1 MRLARTR
8 LGDWWRG
15 VTGAP
20 NDVPVVSASQDSRKD
35 QIMQDAGPAQ
45 ATGEGRR
52 EEIPLAVQPLE
63 EALAVTVFRYGQ
75 AGARPKAYL
84 QAGLHADE
92 FPGMLALRHLRE
104 MLDEAE
110 RQDRV
115 LGEIVLVPQANPIG
129 LRQQVG
135 GFLLGRFDT
144 QTGSNFNR
152 DYPDL
157 AAAIGDGL
165 EGALGADPAAN
176 TATIRGAMEKAL
188 VGLPAP
194 DSPVASLRQILMR
207 LAHDADFVFDLHADN
222 QALRHVYVGTPL
234 WPDALDLA
242 SEIDAR
248 AVLLA
253 EVSGGNPF
261 DEACSGPWWAL
272 AQRYPDV
279 PIPPACLAA
288 TLELGSNDDV
298 DMQAAKDQAAALYR
312 VLERRGVVAGP
323 SDSRLPEL
331 RCEATALTAMEQVKA
346 PVSGLVAYRL
356 RLGDRVRAGDVVAT
370 IIDPLGEAV
379 DVLAETDGLL
389 FARHSQ
395 TYAWPGKVIGK
406 IAGKSPLPSRQGKL
420 LTD

>member
-1 MRLARTR
+1 MIGASSDASAASAWQDMRKERT
-8 LGDWWRG
+8 
-15 VTGAP
+15 
-20 NDVPVVSASQDSRKD
+20 
-35 QIMQDAGPAQ
+35 MQDTGPA
-45 ATGEGRR
+45 R
-52 EEIPLAVQPLE
+52 ETAKTPREDIPLAVQPPGE
-63 EALAVTVFRYGQ
+63 TLAVTVFRYGR
-75 AGARPKAYL
+75 AGAGPKAYL

-110 RQDRV
+110 RQDRI

-129 LRQQVG
+129 LRQQAG

-144 QTGSNFNR
+144 QSGANFNR

-157 AAAIGDGL
+157 AALIGDRL
-165 EGALGADPAAN
+165 DGALGADPAAN
-176 TATIRGAMEKAL
+176 IAVIRAAMAKAL
-188 VGLPAP
+188 AELAAP
-194 DSPVASLRQILMR
+194 DSPVASLRQILMQ
-207 LAHDADFVFDLHADN
+207 LAHNADFVFDLHADN
-222 QALRHVYVGTPL
+222 QALPHLYVGTPL

-242 SEIDAR
+242 SEIDVR

-272 AQRYPDV
+272 AQRYPEAA
-279 PIPPACLAA
+279 IPPACLAA
-288 TLELGSNDDV
+288 TLEMGSNDDV
-298 DMQAAKDQAAALYR
+298 DIQTAKDQAAALYR
-312 VLERRGVVAGP
+312 VLERRGVIAGP
-323 SDSRLPEL
+323 TDSRLPEL

-346 PVSGLVAYRL
+346 PVAGLVAYRL

-370 IIDPLGEAV
+370 IIDPLGETV
-379 DVLAETDGLL
+379 DVLAEAEGLL

-406 IAGKSPLPSRQGKL
+406 IAGKASLPSRKGRL

>member
-1 MRLARTR
+1 
-8 LGDWWRG
+8 
-15 VTGAP
+15 
-20 NDVPVVSASQDSRKD
+20 
-35 QIMQDAGPAQ
+35 MQDTGPARET
-45 ATGEGRR
+45 AKTRR
-52 EEIPLAVQPLE
+52 EDNPLAVQPPG
-63 EALAVTVFRYGQ
+63 EALAVTVFRYGR
-75 AGARPKAYL
+75 AGAGPKAYL

-92 FPGMLALRHLRE
+92 FPGMLALHHLRG

-110 RQDRV
+110 RQGRI
-115 LGEIVLVPQANPIG
+115 LGEVVLVPQANPIG

-135 GFLLGRFDT
+135 GFLVGRFDT
-144 QTGSNFNR
+144 QTGGNFNR

-157 AAAIGDGL
+157 AALIGDEL
-165 EGALGADPAAN
+165 DGALGSDPAAN
-176 TATIRGAMEKAL
+176 IAAIRAAMGKAL
-188 VGLPAP
+188 AALPTP

-222 QALRHVYVGTPL
+222 QALRHLYVGTPL
-234 WPDALDLA
+234 WPNALDLA

-272 AQRYPDV
+272 AQRYPDAAV
-279 PIPPACLAA
+279 PPACLAV
-288 TLELGSNDDV
+288 TLELGCNDDV
-298 DMQAAKDQAAALYR
+298 DIQTAKDQAAALYR
-312 VLERRGVVAGP
+312 VLERRGVIEGP
-323 SDSRLPEL
+323 TDSRLPEL

-346 PVSGLVAYRL
+346 PVAGLVAYRL
-356 RLGDRVRAGDVVAT
+356 RLGDRVRAGEVVVT
-370 IIDPLGEAV
+370 IVDPLGETV
-379 DVLAETDGLL
+379 DVVAETDGLL

-406 IAGKSPLPSRQGKL
+406 IAGKAPLPSREGHL

>member
-1 MRLARTR
+1 MTQ
-8 LGDWWRG
+8 D
-15 VTGAP
+15 TG
-20 NDVPVVSASQDSRKD
+20 S
-35 QIMQDAGPAQ
+35 AQ
-45 ATGEGRR
+45 ATGTARR
-52 EEIPLAVQPLE
+52 EDLPLAVQPPG

-75 AGARPKAYL
+75 AGAQPKAYL

-92 FPGMLALRHLRE
+92 FPGMLALRHLRK
-104 MLDEAE
+104 MLDEAD
-110 RQDRV
+110 RQGRI

-144 QTGSNFNR
+144 QTGGNFNR

-157 AAAIGDGL
+157 AALIGDGL
-165 EGALGADPAAN
+165 DGALGADPAAN
-176 TATIRGAMEKAL
+176 VAAIRAAMAEAL
-188 VGLPAP
+188 AGLPAP

-222 QALRHVYVGTPL
+222 QALRHLYVGTPL

-261 DEACSGPWWAL
+261 DEACSGPWWTL
-272 AQRYPDV
+272 AQRYPDAAV
-279 PIPPACLAA
+279 PPACLAA

-298 DMQAAKDQAAALYR
+298 DIQTAQDQAAALYR

-323 SDSRLPEL
+323 TESRLPQL
-331 RCEATALTAMEQVKA
+331 RCEAAPLTAMEQVKA
-346 PVSGLVAYRL
+346 PVAGLVAYRL
-356 RLGDRVRAGDVVAT
+356 RLGDRVRTGDVVASV
-370 IIDPLGEAV
+370 IDPLGKAV
-379 DVLAETDGLL
+379 DVVAETDGLL

-406 IAGKSPLPSRQGKL
+406 IAGTSPLSSRQGKL

>member
-1 MRLARTR
+1 
-8 LGDWWRG
+8 
-15 VTGAP
+15 
-20 NDVPVVSASQDSRKD
+20 
-35 QIMQDAGPAQ
+35 MQDAGS
-45 ATGEGRR
+45 TGDSSGARR
-52 EEIPLAVQPLE
+52 EDIPLAVQPQGG
-63 EALAVTVFRYGQ
+63 ALAVTAFRYGE

-92 FPGMLALRHLRE
+92 FPGMLALRYLRE
-104 MLDEAE
+104 MLDEAAQ
-110 RQDRV
+110 RGLL

-129 LRQQVG
+129 LQQQVG

-144 QTGSNFNR
+144 QTGGNFNR

-157 AAAIGDGL
+157 ATAIGDRL
-165 EGALGADPAAN
+165 DGALGADPAAN
-176 TATIRGAMEKAL
+176 VAAIRAAMGTALA
-188 VGLPAP
+188 GLAAP
-194 DSPVASLRQILMR
+194 DSAVVSMRQILMR
-207 LAHDADFVFDLHADN
+207 LAYDADFVFDLHADN
-222 QALRHVYVGTPL
+222 QALPHLYVGTPL

-298 DMQAAKDQAAALYR
+298 DVVEAKDRAAALYR
-312 VLERRGVVAGP
+312 VLERRGVIAGP
-323 SDSRLPEL
+323 SDARLPEL
-331 RCEATALTAMEQVKA
+331 RCEATALTAMEQIKA

-356 RLGDRVRAGDVVAT
+356 RLGDTVRAGDVVAS
-370 IIDPLGEAV
+370 IIDPLGETV
-379 DVLAETDGLL
+379 DVAAETDGLL

-406 IAGKSPLPSRQGKL
+406 VAGKTPLASRQGRL

>member
-1 MRLARTR
+1 MTQ
-8 LGDWWRG
+8 D
-15 VTGAP
+15 TG
-20 NDVPVVSASQDSRKD
+20 S
-35 QIMQDAGPAQ
+35 AQ
-45 ATGEGRR
+45 ATGTARR
-52 EEIPLAVQPLE
+52 EDLPLAVQPPG

-75 AGARPKAYL
+75 AGAQPKAYL

-104 MLDEAE
+104 MLDEAD
-110 RQDRV
+110 RQGRI

-144 QTGSNFNR
+144 QTGGNFNR

-157 AAAIGDGL
+157 AVLIGDGL
-165 EGALGADPAAN
+165 DGALGADPAVNVA
-176 TATIRGAMEKAL
+176 AIRAAMAEAL
-188 VGLPAP
+188 AGLPAP
-194 DSPVASLRQILMR
+194 DSPVASLRQVLMR

-222 QALRHVYVGTPL
+222 QALRHLYVGTPL

-261 DEACSGPWWAL
+261 DEACSGPWWTL
-272 AQRYPDV
+272 AQLYPDAAV
-279 PIPPACLAA
+279 PPACLAA

-298 DMQAAKDQAAALYR
+298 DIQTAQDQAAALYR

-323 SDSRLPEL
+323 TESRLPEL
-331 RCEATALTAMEQVKA
+331 RCEATPLTAMEQVKA
-346 PVSGLVAYRL
+346 PVAGLVAYRL
-356 RLGDRVRAGDVVAT
+356 RLGDRVRTGDVVASV
-370 IIDPLGEAV
+370 IDPLGEAV
-379 DVLAETDGLL
+379 DVVAETDGLL

-406 IAGKSPLPSRQGKL
+406 IAGTSPLSSRQGKL

>member
-1 MRLARTR
+1 MTQ
-8 LGDWWRG
+8 D
-15 VTGAP
+15 TG
-20 NDVPVVSASQDSRKD
+20 S
-35 QIMQDAGPAQ
+35 AQ
-45 ATGEGRR
+45 ATGTARR
-52 EEIPLAVQPLE
+52 EDLPLAVQPPG

-75 AGARPKAYL
+75 AGAQPKAYL

-104 MLDEAE
+104 MLDEAD
-110 RQDRV
+110 RQGRI

-144 QTGSNFNR
+144 QTGGNFNR

-157 AAAIGDGL
+157 AALIGEGL
-165 EGALGADPAAN
+165 DGALGADPAAN
-176 TATIRGAMEKAL
+176 VAAIRAAMAEAL
-188 VGLPAP
+188 AGLPAP
-194 DSPVASLRQILMR
+194 DSPVASLRQVLMR

-222 QALRHVYVGTPL
+222 QALRHLYVGTPL

-253 EVSGGNPF
+253 DVSGGNPF
-261 DEACSGPWWAL
+261 DEACSGPWWTL
-272 AQRYPDV
+272 AQRYPDAAV
-279 PIPPACLAA
+279 PPACLAA

-298 DMQAAKDQAAALYR
+298 DIQTAQDQAAALYR

-323 SDSRLPEL
+323 TESRLPEL
-331 RCEATALTAMEQVKA
+331 RCEATPLTAMEQVKA
-346 PVSGLVAYRL
+346 PVAGLVAYRL
-356 RLGDRVRAGDVVAT
+356 RLGDRVRTGDVVASV
-370 IIDPLGEAV
+370 IDPLGEAV
-379 DVLAETDGLL
+379 DVVAETYGLL

-406 IAGKSPLPSRQGKL
+406 IAGTSPLSSRQGKL